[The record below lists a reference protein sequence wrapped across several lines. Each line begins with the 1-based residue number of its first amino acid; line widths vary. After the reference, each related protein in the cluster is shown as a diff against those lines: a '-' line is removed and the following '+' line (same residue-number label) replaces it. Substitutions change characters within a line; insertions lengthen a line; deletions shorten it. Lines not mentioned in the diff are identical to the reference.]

1 MAEGFEI
8 SGPTDVLLKVRS
20 GAYVA
25 LGRRDGEERIA
36 FETEILSR
44 QVSADEDGLVAGEI
58 IHLGMRGI
66 LTMQL
71 VKWDRAKLENLW
83 DTIPRSALT
92 GDVDQHAGDIGR
104 LWSTSTAGIGFFG
117 IQLKPDLTDSRII
130 RSFEKC
136 WIDGN
141 AVRETEIGNDKTV
154 LQLAFQVLPDS
165 NRDLYLKTV
174 TAP

>member
-1 MAEGFEI
+1 MAEAFEI

-25 LGRRDGEERIA
+25 LGRSDGEERIA

-44 QVSADEDGLVAGEI
+44 QVSADEDGLVASEI

-71 VKWDRAKLENLW
+71 VKWDRDLLNDLW
-83 DTIPRSALT
+83 GCIPRAAATTSVDLT
-92 GDVDQHAGDIGR
+92 TGDIGR
-104 LWSTSTAGIGFFG
+104 LWGTATTGVGFFG
-117 IQLKPDLTDSRII
+117 IQIKPDLTDVRVI

-136 WIDGN
+136 WMDGN
-141 AVRETEIGNDKTV
+141 AIRETEIGNDKTV

-165 NRDLYLKTV
+165 GTLYAKTT
-174 TAP
+174 TAPA